1 MTSTTHLNVITL
13 TLVITYQLNQL
24 NQITRLTGDPSI
36 YTRVGPPLFRNI
48 KFPSSTETKVDR
60 D

>member
-36 YTRVGPPLFRNI
+36 HEREIYFEIFNSQVQL
-48 KFPSSTETKVDR
+48 KLM
-60 D
+60 